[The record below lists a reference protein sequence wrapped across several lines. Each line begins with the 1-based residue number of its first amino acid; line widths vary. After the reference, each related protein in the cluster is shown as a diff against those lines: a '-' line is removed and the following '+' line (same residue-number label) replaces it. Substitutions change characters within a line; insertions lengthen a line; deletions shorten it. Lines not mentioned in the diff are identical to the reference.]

1 MYAED
6 SITSDL
12 LEEQNDVV
20 ISDVSDSISDMD
32 ETNSVSDQ
40 TDLQVMILAENMSAF
55 ANEDNISDNA
65 NLMNSMVDMSVIDQ
79 LLAGTQVQ

>member
-79 LLAGTQVQ
+79 LLAGTSVQ